1 MADLRPPV
9 LDDYGLVAALRWYG
23 EKISRRI
30 EIPIS
35 VEGEEPSPRMESH
48 VENALFRIVQEAL
61 TNVSKHAQASY
72 VKISVDVDR
81 EILRLTLLDDGIGF
95 DPEGVILPDNGQ
107 GWGLLSITERAEA
120 VGGKCRIV
128 SSPNQG
134 TQVIVEIPR

>member
-1 MADLRPPV
+1 
-9 LDDYGLVAALRWYG
+9 VAALRWYG
-23 EKISRRI
+23 EKIARRI

-35 VEGEEPSPRMESH
+35 VEGEEPSPRLDSH

-61 TNVSKHAQASY
+61 TNVSKHSQASI

-81 EILRLTLLDDGIGF
+81 DFLRLTLVDDGVGF
-95 DPEGVILPDNGQ
+95 DPEDFIQPDNGQ

-120 VGGKCRIV
+120 AGGKCWIE

-134 TQVIVEIPR
+134 TQVMVEIPR